1 MRCRTI
7 SDSQAAPLSLQDA
20 ITQLPGARGHGAWPT
35 KPAQEANGPEANGG
49 AIDTERAW
57 LSLQALR
64 SRSNTNRRRA
74 LTAMAAAVA
83 LAAIAVPILA
93 GSQTSNP
100 APRRP
105 TARTGVPWSPPT
117 HPPAIL

>member
-35 KPAQEANGPEANGG
+35 KTAPEANGPEANGG

-64 SRSNTNRRRA
+64 SRSSTNRRRA
-74 LTAMAAAVA
+74 VTAMAAAGPGAAVA
-83 LAAIAVPILA
+83 GPIPGGNQPGKPAARR
-93 GSQTSNP
+93 P
-100 APRRP
+100 APR
-105 TARTGVPWSPPT
+105 TGGSGAP
-117 HPPAIL
+117 PPA